1 MGVCV
6 CVLVGHQEEHLVC
19 KSQWFFLGV
28 TVWASEH
35 SASICIWYSW
45 CHQHT
50 TVSCFIKVGMVYFCG
65 LPGCVAGRCGLC
77 VLLLFLLFYASN
89 RSVDEA
95 GCIMFWGCPSISVY
109 MCICACSDRGILQ
122 LAIQVFFRKPN
133 LVFLLVNGFYWF
145 LCEVSYVTCSGWLK
159 KLVVEFFCAGPRW
172 VFRWRMETSILEYL
186 KMPSN
191 VLLMGFEL

>member
-1 MGVCV
+1 MVQ
-6 CVLVGHQEEHLVC
+6 LMPPAHNHFLLH
-19 KSQWFFLGV
+19 KSQNGLLFLACPA
-28 TVWASEH
+28 VWQAD
-35 SASICIWYSW
+35 
-45 CHQHT
+45 
-50 TVSCFIKVGMVYFCG
+50 
-65 LPGCVAGRCGLC
+65 AGC

-89 RSVDEA
+89 CSVDEA
-95 GCIMFWGCPSISVY
+95 GCIIFWGCPSISVH
-109 MCICACSDRGILQ
+109 MCILRQRNSPAGNPG
-122 LAIQVFFRKPN
+122 FFRKPN

-145 LCEVSYVTCSGWLK
+145 LCEVSYVTCRGWLK